1 MKLTKTDLVASS
13 FRNAI
18 FDASTLNIF
27 EAEERPYEKFDAT
40 VLERCY
46 QTLDKMSEETINLY
60 AQAISYGFEINYDRD
75 AEEFI
80 VIVQE

>member
-18 FDASTLNIF
+18 FNSSTFNMF
-27 EAEERPYEKFDAT
+27 DAEERPYEQFDAKI
-40 VLERCY
+40 LEQCY
-46 QTLDKMSEETINLY
+46 VKLDAMSEETIELY

-75 AEEFI
+75 QEDFF
-80 VIVQE
+80 VIM